1 MASTARAQDNA
12 VLQWDQAALQA
23 VRNTRMGPP
32 MVSRAVAIMHTA
44 MYDAWAAYDPVAV
57 GTRLGGT
64 LRRPAAEH
72 VLANKQKAISFAAYR
87 TLLDLFPVSQ
97 HQMFAL
103 LMNSLGYDP
112 NDNSTDTTTPAGIGN
127 VAANAVI
134 AFRHGDGSN
143 QLGDLNPGAYTDY
156 TGYQPV
162 NSPDDVSDLNRWQ
175 PLRLPS
181 GVVQTFLA
189 PQWERVIPFAL
200 TSASQFRPALE
211 PAPFRNRS
219 LNLRYWIQTI
229 EILVASARLR
239 DREKTIAEYWSD
251 GPATETPPGHW
262 CLLAQEVSRR
272 DGHSLDDDVKMYFAL
287 TNALLDAGIAI
298 WECKRFFDY
307 VRPITAVRELFKGRK
322 VLAWGGPFRGTQL
335 IDGEDWHPY
344 QAATFV
350 TPPFPEYTS
359 GHSGFSTAS
368 AEILKLFTGSDKF
381 GASVTLPVGSSRIEP
396 GLVPATPV
404 TLEWKTFT
412 EAAEEASLSR
422 LYGGIHFNDGNAQG
436 RIMGRKIGAEVWKK
450 AQAYI
455 QGVASP

>member
-1 MASTARAQDNA
+1 MNARFFKVSPFLCGLFLCLLVMPPTARAQDNA

-23 VRNTRMGPP
+23 VRNTRMGPRWCLAP
-32 MVSRAVAIMHTA
+32 SRSCIPRCMTRGQPTILSPWAHVSEGRC
-44 MYDAWAAYDPVAV
+44 
-57 GTRLGGT
+57 GG
-64 LRRPAAEH
+64 RHAEH
-72 VLANKQKAISFAAYR
+72 VLPNKQKAISFAAYR
-87 TLLDLFPVSQ
+87 TLVDLFPASQ

-181 GVVQTFLA
+181 GQVQTFLA
-189 PQWERVIPFAL
+189 PHWERVVPFAL

-219 LNLRYWIQTI
+219 LNLRYWIQAI
-229 EILVASARLR
+229 EILVTSARLR

-262 CLLAQEVSRR
+262 CLLAQQVSRR

-287 TNALLDAGIAI
+287 TNATPRCGHRHLGMQ
-298 WECKRFFDY
+298 
-307 VRPITAVRELFKGRK
+307 AVF
-322 VLAWGGPFRGTQL
+322 
-335 IDGEDWHPY
+335 
-344 QAATFV
+344 
-350 TPPFPEYTS
+350 
-359 GHSGFSTAS
+359 
-368 AEILKLFTGSDKF
+368 
-381 GASVTLPVGSSRIEP
+381 
-396 GLVPATPV
+396 
-404 TLEWKTFT
+404 
-412 EAAEEASLSR
+412 
-422 LYGGIHFNDGNAQG
+422 
-436 RIMGRKIGAEVWKK
+436 
-450 AQAYI
+450 
-455 QGVASP
+455 